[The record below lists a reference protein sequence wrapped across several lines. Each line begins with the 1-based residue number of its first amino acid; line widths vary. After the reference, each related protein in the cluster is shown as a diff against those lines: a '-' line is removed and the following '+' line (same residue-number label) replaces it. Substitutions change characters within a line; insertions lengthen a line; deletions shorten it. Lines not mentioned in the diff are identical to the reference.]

1 MVQKMKSFLICS
13 NRPHYLLAGTILQP
27 IFAMGKNRAMLK
39 AKENFACEQAAYAY
53 EKVVLNAFKDHYNA
67 IAEYN
72 KVKKSMKP
80 ACDWS
85 SLRKLH
91 LI

>member
-1 MVQKMKSFLICS
+1 
-13 NRPHYLLAGTILQP
+13 
-27 IFAMGKNRAMLK
+27 MLK
-39 AKENFACEQAAYAY
+39 AKKAACEQAAYAY
-53 EKVVLNAFKDHYNA
+53 EKVVLNAFKDAYNA

-85 SLRKLH
+85 SLQKSH
-91 LI
+91 LIWLSCNISTE